1 MSFLEE
7 TWAGNTMLQWIL
19 AGALVVAIPL
29 VVRIVDAVL
38 GRQARASE
46 SGAAQGWLAALADA
60 IRRPAAML
68 LRFAGLRIIVH
79 DVLAMPAWLR
89 GWAEGA
95 VYLGLMLGFGW
106 LAASLATK
114 AVDGY
119 LTRSARDA
127 GQKVDE
133 LLRPLFRGVTGGLVW
148 VVVLVAGLDNAGY
161 EVGALLAGLGVG
173 GLALAMASKDLLAD
187 LLGGI
192 YIMINRP
199 FSIGDKIKY
208 RDQWAVVL
216 EFGLR
221 TTTLRDFDINH
232 KIVVPNGQFTNT
244 AMVNISDHPGSMI
257 LMNIR
262 LSLTNEIERVEHA
275 LALVQEIL
283 KGHSEVRYI
292 WSKLDHFDDYAF
304 TLRIH
309 YDILEFKHR
318 IRVKS
323 EINLAI
329 ARAFQ
334 RNGIKFAAMPVRAM
348 QAQAAESPFVG

>member
-1 MSFLEE
+1 MKFLEQA
-7 TWAGNTMLQWIL
+7 WAGNTMLQWIL
-19 AGALVVAIPL
+19 AGALLLAVPVV
-29 VVRIVDAVL
+29 VKIVDAL
-38 GRQARASE
+38 LARQARAGE
-46 SGAAQGWLAALADA
+46 GAKGLLAGIAGE
-60 IRRPAAML
+60 IRRPVALL
-68 LRFAGLRIIVH
+68 LRFAGLGLILR
-79 DVLAMPAWLR
+79 DVLSLPAWLR

-95 VYLGLMLGFGW
+95 VYLGLMLGVGW
-106 LAASLATK
+106 LASGLAIK
-114 AVDGY
+114 AVDVY
-119 LTRSARDA
+119 LARSARDA
-127 GQKVDE
+127 GQKVDD
-133 LLRPLFRGVTGGLVW
+133 LLRPLFHGVAGGMTWMVILV
-148 VVVLVAGLDNAGY
+148 VGLDNAGY
-161 EVGALLAGLGVG
+161 EVGALLAGLGIG
-173 GLALAMASKDLLAD
+173 GLAIAMASKDLLSD

-199 FSIGDKIKY
+199 FAIGDKIKY
-208 RDQWAVVL
+208 KDQWAVVL

-262 LSLTNEIERVEHA
+262 LSLTNDVERVAHA
-275 LALVQEIL
+275 LELVQEIL
-283 KGHSEVRYI
+283 KGHPEVRYI

-334 RNGIKFAAMPVRAM
+334 AHGIKFAALPVRAM
-348 QAQAAESPFVG
+348 QAQAGDDPFVG